1 MHQFEDFKKYKW
13 FFTASGKLVIG
24 GKNASQND
32 SLLEIIINSKKDF
45 IVMHTARPGSPFS
58 VIISDVKSISQKDLE
73 ECAIFTACFSQMWK
87 SGQKYVSVHV
97 FDSDSLY
104 KSIKM
109 NQGTWGIKASPKE
122 IKVKLELVLT
132 VQEEILRAVP
142 EISVKSKK
150 DILLKI

>member
-1 MHQFEDFKKYKW
+1 
-13 FFTASGKLVIG
+13 
-24 GKNASQND
+24 
-32 SLLEIIINSKKDF
+32 
-45 IVMHTARPGSPFS
+45 MHTARPGSPFS

-104 KSIKM
+104 KSNKM

-150 DILLKI
+150 DILLKIMPGKISKSELMPKIAIELEERFSSAEILTALPAGGVRIIRK